1 MVLSGP
7 PLGAVQSREMCPFN
21 IESVILRQ
29 ANTMR
34 RLAYEFTTSIALHG
48 LSLTVTSVV
57 VGPSTFVARRRAGS
71 TSHSSSEAA
80 AISTARHHSAT
91 ASSGPRLQSCTRT
104 RTLCNRLS
112 FPPNLVGSIYV
123 QQDDLVGRKYSSDRR
138 TGHHSGVGSGNQLA
152 HGPDPDSGNTAWLEP
167 DCQS

>member
-112 FPPNLVGSIYV
+112 FPSTWLARYTYSKMTWLAASI
-123 QQDDLVGRKYSSDRR
+123 
-138 TGHHSGVGSGNQLA
+138 A
-152 HGPDPDSGNTAWLEP
+152 ATAGLGTT
-167 DCQS
+167 QA